1 MNFELD
7 KPHQLMR
14 QMYRDFAETEIAP
27 IAKDMDEA
35 EAYDMELLKKL
46 MRYGI
51 FGIAYPKQYGGE
63 GADILGYVLA
73 MEEMSRIDG
82 STGITIEV
90 HSSLCC
96 QAIYHYGTEEQ
107 KQTFLRPLV
116 DGSKIG
122 CFGLTEPATPP
133 QLEPVSG

>member
-82 STGITIEV
+82 STGMSASALLY
-90 HSSLCC
+90 HS
-96 QAIYHYGTEEQ
+96 G
-107 KQTFLRPLV
+107 R
-116 DGSKIG
+116 
-122 CFGLTEPATPP
+122 
-133 QLEPVSG
+133 